1 MAPSNIKPRQRIIH
15 FLKNNFFS
23 IFALVVS
30 FSSAYFS
37 IKSYRDTVT
46 QQAIDNTYKTFY
58 DISVAGMDHSDLI
71 HLCTMPESYD
81 LVQKEI
87 HLSLMPITEKKR
99 AEYLLRE
106 RAFAN
111 YLFGFYENTL
121 LQYDESKK
129 NRNTDKAEFLHG
141 ILDYLR
147 HKVLQNP
154 RLLYLWDSHGGKLS
168 VNYAEGT
175 KDDYNKNVLKNKSSS
190 LTMYFDSVGPYF
202 LDTAK
207 VSR

>member
-1 MAPSNIKPRQRIIH
+1 MAPSNMKPRQHIIQ

-111 YLFGFYENTL
+111 YLFGFYENIL
-121 LQYDESKK
+121 LQYDESVK
-129 NRNTDKAEFLHG
+129 NRNTDKSEFLHG

-147 HKVLQNP
+147 DKVLRNP

-168 VNYAEGT
+168 TNYAEAT
-175 KDDYNKNVLKNKSSS
+175 IDDYNENVLKSKNRS
-190 LTMYFDSVGPYF
+190 LTMKIDSVGPYF

-207 VSR
+207 VSY